1 MLDLKYSRETFPQTP
16 VRCSSGQ
23 SKIDAQLFLLFFF
36 QTTFKGGKIPYYL
49 SPCTCSG
56 FDFFP
61 IVSNGMT
68 AEWETA
74 LFTFPR

>member
-16 VRCSSGQ
+16 VTCSSGQ
-23 SKIDAQLFLLFFF
+23 SKSDAQLFFF

-49 SPCTCSG
+49 SPCTRSG
-56 FDFFP
+56 FYFFP